1 MKSNVSIYF
10 PAIIVEAFSNLGCRM
25 YGHQKGIWNGE
36 QVWLWMPQRLLDI
49 SDSQLNYITARSEDG
64 DRLYIA
70 FSNQSK
76 FRIKANFTVNPEL
89 SGLTKEYSV
98 DVAPEGLKC
107 LVLDNAALKVGFQK
121 KMLTGLPGWSDDFVK
136 DEYGRAMLLNVAATG
151 KRVFAYASGDGKKW
165 KSVTLSY
172 RTDSGEWTEV
182 QDSVFPYEFSIP
194 VSEETSVFEYRMSL
208 VDFDNIEHKG
218 EVHILKK

>member
-1 MKSNVSIYF
+1 
-10 PAIIVEAFSNLGCRM
+10 
-25 YGHQKGIWNGE
+25 
-36 QVWLWMPQRLLDI
+36 
-49 SDSQLNYITARSEDG
+49 
-64 DRLYIA
+64 
-70 FSNQSK
+70 
-76 FRIKANFTVNPEL
+76 
-89 SGLTKEYSV
+89 
-98 DVAPEGLKC
+98 
-107 LVLDNAALKVGFQK
+107 
-121 KMLTGLPGWSDDFVK
+121 
-136 DEYGRAMLLNVAATG
+136 MLLNVAATG
-151 KRVFAYASGDGKKW
+151 KRVFAYVNGNGDKW

>member
-1 MKSNVSIYF
+1 VSF
-10 PAIIVEAFSNLGCRM
+10 TELFD
-25 YGHQKGIWNGE
+25 K
-36 QVWLWMPQRLLDI
+36 I
-49 SDSQLNYITARSEDG
+49 SDVYNLLRVKTY
-64 DRLYIA
+64 
-70 FSNQSK
+70 
-76 FRIKANFTVNPEL
+76 
-89 SGLTKEYSV
+89 
-98 DVAPEGLKC
+98 C
-107 LVLDNAALKVGFQK
+107 
-121 KMLTGLPGWSDDFVK
+121 WFVK

-151 KRVFAYASGDGKKW
+151 KRVFAYVNGNGDKW